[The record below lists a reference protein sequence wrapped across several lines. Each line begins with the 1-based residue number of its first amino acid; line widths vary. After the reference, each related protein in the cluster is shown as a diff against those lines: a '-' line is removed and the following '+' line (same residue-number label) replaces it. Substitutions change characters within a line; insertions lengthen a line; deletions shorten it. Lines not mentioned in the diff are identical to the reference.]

1 MTCGTRSRDRGIALQ
16 GGGIPAMKKQEQGS
30 SLHPVPEVIAPWHVL
45 LSHPLILFL
54 SAPWFRLMG
63 TAL

>member
-1 MTCGTRSRDRGIALQ
+1 
-16 GGGIPAMKKQEQGS
+16 MKKQEQGS